1 MAKQL
6 ILSFIADD
14 RPGLVD
20 SLSRAVTE
28 LDGNW
33 LESRMAHMAEKF
45 AGVARVELPDSGK
58 AEALRARLSALES
71 DGFHIFVAE
80 AEQPSGQLGAALVID
95 LVGPDHP
102 GIVHDVAHCLAAH
115 GVSVETMDTY
125 TQDAPMGGGKLF
137 LAHLEVRIP
146 EDLPEEKLRDDL
158 EQLASALVVDLDIR
172 KADTASAP

>member
-1 MAKQL
+1 MATQL

-45 AGVARVELPDSGK
+45 AGVARVELPNPGK
-58 AEALRARLSALES
+58 AQALRARLAELEN

-80 AEQPSGQLGAALVID
+80 ARQHAGQLGAALMID

-102 GIVHDVAHCLAAH
+102 GIVSDVAHCLAGH

-125 TQDAPMGGGKLF
+125 TEDAPMGGGKLF
-137 LAHLEVRIP
+137 HAHLEVRMP
-146 EDLPEEKLRDDL
+146 DDLPEEKLRDEL
-158 EQLASALVVDLDIR
+158 EQLAGALVVDLDIR
-172 KADTASAP
+172 RTDAAPAP

>member
-45 AGVARVELPDSGK
+45 AGVARVELPNADK
-58 AEALRARLSALES
+58 AQALRARLAKLES

-80 AEQPSGQLGAALVID
+80 AEHPPDLLGAALVID

-102 GIVHDVAHCLAAH
+102 GIVRDVAHCLAAH

-137 LAHLEVRIP
+137 HAHLEVRIP

-172 KADTASAP
+172 KADAAP